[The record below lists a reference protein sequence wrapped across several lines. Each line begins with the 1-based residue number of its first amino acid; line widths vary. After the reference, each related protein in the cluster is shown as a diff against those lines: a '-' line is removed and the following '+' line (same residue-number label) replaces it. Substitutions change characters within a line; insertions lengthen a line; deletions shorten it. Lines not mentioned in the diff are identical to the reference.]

1 MAGIEGDRAL
11 LDSRSG
17 DGAVRSHYI
26 EIKVSI
32 ELDLRGKHVLVIGTK
47 RSGLAAIRLLLQHGA
62 YVRAMDMDP
71 HPLEG
76 LEIEVVPQQSEFLKS
91 PDLIV
96 LSPAVPFDAPL
107 VVEAHN

>member
-11 LDSRSG
+11 LDSRFG

-47 RSGLAAIRLLLQHGA
+47 RSGLAAIRLLFQHGA
-62 YVRAMDMDP
+62 HVRAMDVDP
-71 HPLEG
+71 HPIEG
-76 LEIEVVPQQSEFLKS
+76 LDIEVVPQQNEHLRS
-91 PDLIV
+91 PDLII

-107 VVEAHN
+107 L